1 MASLHANGKGRGNVF
16 TLAGC
21 GIFAFV
27 VAPLALGA
35 YSRERAKR
43 LAGESE
49 GRFGWFSNLSP
60 GQRMEDAWRQELA
73 DLFGRAYAATM
84 KAASVLPKE
93 GQNLVSRQWLRFAD
107 W

>member
-1 MASLHANGKGRGNVF
+1 MASLHANGKGRGNAF
-16 TLAGC
+16 TLAGW
-21 GIFAFV
+21 GIFAFI
-27 VAPLALGA
+27 VAPLALGV

-43 LAGESE
+43 LAGEN

-84 KAASVLPKE
+84 EAVSILPKQ
-93 GQNLVSRQWLRFAD
+93 GQDLVSRQWLRFAD